1 MKDHYAPEK
10 TCLHL
15 SGYGGR
21 WVLKGG
27 GIKVGENNS
36 GRGSECG
43 NKKMPNTSDGR
54 GTKAGVG
61 WGALVEAAGFI
72 TGYPG

>member
-1 MKDHYAPEK
+1 MLTLKWI
-10 TCLHL
+10 
-15 SGYGGR
+15 R
-21 WVLKGG
+21 WEMGTKKGGG
-27 GIKVGENNS
+27 GIKAGENNS
-36 GRGSECG
+36 RRGSECG
-43 NKKMPNTSDGR
+43 NKKMPNASDGR